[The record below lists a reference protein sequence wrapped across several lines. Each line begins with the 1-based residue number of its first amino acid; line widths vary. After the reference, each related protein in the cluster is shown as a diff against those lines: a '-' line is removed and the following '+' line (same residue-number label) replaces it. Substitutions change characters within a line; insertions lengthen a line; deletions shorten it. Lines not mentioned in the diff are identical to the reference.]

1 MSDTAT
7 ELNELTA
14 KIKTLVESTA
24 YIEAKTK
31 DDANELLTEAEDS
44 MLRRKTRWQEE
55 AAALRANLRAEKQDV
70 ALAELHEKVA
80 EASAV
85 GAKRSREELTG
96 SGTGTN
102 WQRPA
107 GGTDDSCKFLFLHNR
122 ECHEKFAD
130 GKEALKEAARTRTDA
145 DLVLP
150 LRIEG
155 ALAKAQD
162 AMEEGTRIT
171 EQQNRVINLAFEQGW
186 QAARYYRDHLDS
198 IADKGTSTEDKNAIA
213 DAIAKATK
221 EKEKEK
227 EKKSEK
233 EKKEREE
240 KRQAPYGAGGR
251 HVASVHVMVCALLTR
266 SV

>member
-31 DDANELLTEAEDS
+31 DDANELMTEAEDS
-44 MLRRKTRWQEE
+44 MLGRKTRWQEE
-55 AAALRANLRAEKQDV
+55 AAALRADLRAEKQVV

-80 EASAV
+80 EASVV

-107 GGTDDSCKFLFLHNR
+107 GGTDDSCKFQFLHNR

-130 GKEALKEAARTRTDA
+130 GKEALKEAARARTDA
-145 DLVLP
+145 DLVMLMSSS
-150 LRIEG
+150 
-155 ALAKAQD
+155 A
-162 AMEEGTRIT
+162 
-171 EQQNRVINLAFEQGW
+171 
-186 QAARYYRDHLDS
+186 
-198 IADKGTSTEDKNAIA
+198 
-213 DAIAKATK
+213 
-221 EKEKEK
+221 
-227 EKKSEK
+227 
-233 EKKEREE
+233 
-240 KRQAPYGAGGR
+240 
-251 HVASVHVMVCALLTR
+251 
-266 SV
+266 